1 MEQAQIDEMMD
12 TEAGRELAR
21 QHQANKLAERQAI
34 ADQIGTVR
42 KQRGIE
48 VTPLSEAEKK
58 ALATVEAAE
67 KSLQDAKE
75 KHRLAQA
82 KHQKAK
88 AASDARISSLE
99 RELVQTAPD
108 EIDAFIQSLRDEV
121 EEIRQ
126 NGPTTRSEPTGRT
139 FVDSGRPVMRH
150 FSNSRSVDCRMRAIR
165 EAIST
170 AEGFKRQVLGD
181 LDDRL
186 MQLRDDLPELVMEQL
201 G

>member
-1 MEQAQIDEMMD
+1 MQQTAINEMMNTD
-12 TEAGRELAR
+12 AGRELAR
-21 QHQANKLAERQAI
+21 QHQANKLAERKAI

-58 ALATVEAAE
+58 AMVAVETAE
-67 KSLQDAKE
+67 KTLQDARE

-82 KHQKAK
+82 KHQKAR
-88 AASDARISSLE
+88 AASDGRISSLE
-99 RELVQTAPD
+99 RELVQSAPG

-126 NGPTTRSEPTGRT
+126 KGPTTRSEPTGK
-139 FVDSGRPVMRH
+139 VYADSNKPVMRH
-150 FSNSRSVDCRMRAIR
+150 FSNSRSVDRRMRAIR
-165 EAIST
+165 EAICT
-170 AEGFKRQVLGD
+170 AEGFKRQALGD
-181 LDDRL
+181 LDERL
-186 MQLRDDLPELVMEQL
+186 MQLRDNLPELVLEKL